1 MMIRTDSIAFKTIM
15 TVLAVIG
22 VAIATLPIF
31 AIVLM
36 SFSPTTEMR
45 FPPEA
50 LSLHWYGEAL
60 ALFNGGAGDA
70 SAWSALTTSLLVGL
84 SVMVISILVCVPLSY
99 VLMRQST
106 SWNRV
111 IETLVTLPLT
121 FPLVALGLAF
131 LLLAEALPFDIGI
144 ARLVI
149 PHLTLA
155 MPFVL
160 RNCLSALN
168 GIGTDIEDAAIS
180 LGSSPIRAAIDVILP
195 LMRPGIIAGMTF
207 AFVVSFNEF
216 TVTFFMYTIDF
227 STLPLW
233 MYSRTVSSLDPTALA
248 LSSLII
254 VVDIV
259 IILAIDRIAGGTKNI
274 L

>member
-84 SVMVISILVCVPLSY
+84 VPG
-99 VLMRQST
+99 
-106 SWNRV
+106 
-111 IETLVTLPLT
+111 
-121 FPLVALGLAF
+121 FLGL
-131 LLLAEALPFDIGI
+131 
-144 ARLVI
+144 
-149 PHLTLA
+149 
-155 MPFVL
+155 
-160 RNCLSALN
+160 
-168 GIGTDIEDAAIS
+168 
-180 LGSSPIRAAIDVILP
+180 
-195 LMRPGIIAGMTF
+195 
-207 AFVVSFNEF
+207 FVV
-216 TVTFFMYTIDF
+216 
-227 STLPLW
+227 LP
-233 MYSRTVSSLDPTALA
+233 
-248 LSSLII
+248 
-254 VVDIV
+254 
-259 IILAIDRIAGGTKNI
+259 ILGHATWHLYRRAIGWEGEAVPQ
-274 L
+274 